1 MPRYF
6 EDLEVG
12 DGFESPGRTITEAD
26 VVSFAAI
33 SGDQEALDFTTGEAG
48 LPPLVP
54 ELLIMI
60 MSSGLGSGP
69 LPRRP
74 RCSPSWCSICRIRLP
89 VRVGDTI
96 RCRIRVAGK
105 RPMKDGGVIVEQRQ
119 MVNQRGDVVQEAE
132 YKLLV
137 ARRPQGVTAMSP
149 GLRRPRRPMSVR
161 HCREAGRP

>member
-12 DGFESPGRTITEAD
+12 DAIETPARTITEAD
-26 VVSFAAI
+26 VVRYAGV
-33 SGDQEALDFTTGEAG
+33 SGDQEILDFAATDAG

-54 ELLIMI
+54 DLLVMI
-60 MSSGLGSGP
+60 ITSGLGFRAP
-69 LPRRP
+69 TEIPQVLAFMVFDLHV
-74 RCSPSWCSICRIRLP
+74 RLP
-89 VRVGDTI
+89 VRIGDTI

-105 RPMKDGGVIVEQRQ
+105 RPMKDGGVIVEQRE

-137 ARRPQGVTAMSP
+137 ARRP
-149 GLRRPRRPMSVR
+149 
-161 HCREAGRP
+161 RE

>member
-12 DGFESPGRTITEAD
+12 DGFESPGRTITAAD
-26 VVSFAAI
+26 VVGYAAI
-33 SGDQEALDFTTGEAG
+33 SGDQEILDFTAGEPG
-48 LPPLVP
+48 LPPVVP

-60 MSSGLGSGP
+60 ISSGLGFRAP
-69 LPRRP
+69 AEMPQVLAFMVLDLHTH
-74 RCSPSWCSICRIRLP
+74 LP

-105 RPMKDGGVIVEQRQ
+105 RPMKDAGVVVEQRQ

-137 ARRPQGVTAMSP
+137 ARRPP
-149 GLRRPRRPMSVR
+149 
-161 HCREAGRP
+161 E

>member
-33 SGDQEALDFTTGEAG
+33 SGDQEILDFTTGEAG

-54 ELLIMI
+54 ELLIMV
-60 MSSGLGSGP
+60 MSSGLGFRAP
-69 LPRRP
+69 AETPQVLAFMVFDLHT
-74 RCSPSWCSICRIRLP
+74 RLP

-105 RPMKDGGVIVEQRQ
+105 RSMKDGGVIVEQRQ

-137 ARRPQGVTAMSP
+137 ARRP
-149 GLRRPRRPMSVR
+149 
-161 HCREAGRP
+161 RE

>member
-33 SGDQEALDFTTGEAG
+33 SGDQEALDFTAGEAG
-48 LPPLVP
+48 LLPLVP

-60 MSSGLGSGP
+60 MSSGLGFRAP
-69 LPRRP
+69 AEMPQVLAFMVFDLY
-74 RCSPSWCSICRIRLP
+74 IRLP
-89 VRVGDTI
+89 VRVGDTV

-105 RPMKDGGVIVEQRQ
+105 RPMKDAGVIVEQRQ

-137 ARRPQGVTAMSP
+137 ARRP
-149 GLRRPRRPMSVR
+149 
-161 HCREAGRP
+161 RE

>member
-33 SGDQEALDFTTGEAG
+33 SGDQEALDFTRGELG

-60 MSSGLGSGP
+60 MSSGLGFRVP
-69 LPRRP
+69 AETPQVLAFMVFDLH
-74 RCSPSWCSICRIRLP
+74 IHLP

-132 YKLLV
+132 YKLLI
-137 ARRPQGVTAMSP
+137 ARRP
-149 GLRRPRRPMSVR
+149 
-161 HCREAGRP
+161 RE

>member
-26 VVSFAAI
+26 VVGFAAI

-48 LPPLVP
+48 LPPVVP

-60 MSSGLGSGP
+60 MSSGLGFRAP
-69 LPRRP
+69 AETPQVLAFMVFDLY
-74 RCSPSWCSICRIRLP
+74 IHLP
-89 VRVGDTI
+89 VRVGDTL

-119 MVNQRGDVVQEAE
+119 MLNQRGDVVQEAE

-137 ARRPQGVTAMSP
+137 ARRP
-149 GLRRPRRPMSVR
+149 
-161 HCREAGRP
+161 RE